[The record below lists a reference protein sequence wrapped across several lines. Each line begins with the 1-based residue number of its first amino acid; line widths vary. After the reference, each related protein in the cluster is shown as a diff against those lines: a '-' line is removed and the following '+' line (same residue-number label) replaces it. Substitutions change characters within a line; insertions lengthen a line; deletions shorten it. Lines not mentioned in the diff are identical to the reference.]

1 MKKNH
6 QYEVNHLNK
15 TVVVTKKF
23 LEEAS
28 QLSSEEAGLMARFEQ
43 MGLKVIV
50 YKPKKTNKKCDK
62 QKPQMLTY
70 KMMKNY
76 LSFLDDA
83 EEMLED
89 FRTMSEGYKTNPK
102 RLKLMNEWFYSQCP
116 NYGCVEALDENHRIT
131 HDPNPVRKMESLS
144 A

>member
-28 QLSSEEAGLMARFEQ
+28 QLSTKEAELMALFEQ
-43 MGLKVIV
+43 MALKVIV
-50 YKPKKTNKKCDK
+50 YKHKKTNKKRDK

-76 LSFLDDA
+76 LSYLDDA
-83 EEMLED
+83 EGMLED
-89 FRTMSEGYKTNPK
+89 FKTMSEGYKTNPK

-116 NYGCVEALDENHRIT
+116 NYGCVESLDENHRIT
-131 HDPNPVRKMESLS
+131 HDPNPVVKMESLY